1 MTGALCLAI
10 FGSTEIPRST
20 ESTVFDTNTH
30 TGIDQGVAV
39 GLALAVGNRIRG
51 QEIAH
56 ENDLLLAE
64 QAHEADLARYQA
76 VIDQLR
82 GQLLNTQ
89 IDLAAERCEI
99 AGLRAF
105 IKEVRTLDPA
115 TPALG
120 ASDQLGRGGRAKSI
134 AKVAYE
140 TAYDRQADE
149 FGRPALKGTYAK

>member
-1 MTGALCLAI
+1 M
-10 FGSTEIPRST
+10 
-20 ESTVFDTNTH
+20 FDTNPH

-82 GQLLNTQ
+82 QQLISTQ
-89 IDLAAERCEI
+89 VELVSERCEI
-99 AGLRAF
+99 AGLRAL
-105 IKEVRTLDPA
+105 ISEVKRQDPT
-115 TPALG
+115 TPAL
-120 ASDQLGRGGRAKSI
+120 ASSGETFRNGRAKSF
-134 AKVAYE
+134 ATLMYE
-140 TAYDRQADE
+140 RAYDKEAVEQG
-149 FGRPALKGTYAK
+149 FPGLQGGYAA

>member
-1 MTGALCLAI
+1 
-10 FGSTEIPRST
+10 
-20 ESTVFDTNTH
+20 VFDTNTHTH

-76 VIDQLR
+76 AIDQLTR
-82 GQLLNTQ
+82 QLLSTQ
-89 IDLAAERCEI
+89 MELASERCEI

-105 IKEVRTLDPA
+105 IKEVRRQDPSS
-115 TPALG
+115 PALA
-120 ASDQLGRGGRAKSI
+120 ASGRTYTNGKAKS
-134 AKVAYE
+134 VATVVYE
-140 TAYDRQADE
+140 REYDRKAVELGLPD
-149 FGRPALKGTYAK
+149 LKGGYAA